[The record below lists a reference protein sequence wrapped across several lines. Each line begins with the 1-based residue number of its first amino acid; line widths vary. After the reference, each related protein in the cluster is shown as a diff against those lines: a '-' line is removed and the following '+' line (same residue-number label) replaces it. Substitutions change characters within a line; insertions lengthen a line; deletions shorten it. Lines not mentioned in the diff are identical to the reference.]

1 MAGASSAAASSMLFL
16 KAATASATACPH
28 GCRRTRSTRPGC
40 PSPHAHRLRRAVVVF
55 SLIALGRVL
64 IPKFCGKRRIVGEGG
79 GECMRQREP
88 LVAVIEGRVI
98 GQLAD
103 DCRQRHKINCVQVVR
118 RCRHREG
125 IARRVAV
132 SRVRLDDRRRQF
144 QEPRDLFLGQRRQF
158 VPRRQAFRKWRCIV
172 AGIPLVRQAC
182 IFAQPVR
189 DGLLTAAEDCVFSAA
204 R

>member
-144 QEPRDLFLGQRRQF
+144 
-158 VPRRQAFRKWRCIV
+158 VPRRQAFRKWRCIA

-189 DGLLTAAEDCVFSAA
+189 DELLTAAENCVFFLSRRAA
-204 R
+204 CA